1 MIIVELAVRCKTC
14 KTELTALISAEVSGG
29 PQEILVEPC
38 EKCVDNAAEVKTAL
52 DSSARRDDP
61 PEDDEVKIDLVVNR
75 DRQVIS
81 VTDRAKY

>member
-14 KTELTALISAEVSGG
+14 KTELAALISAEVSGG